1 MKKICAV
8 LAFML
13 LVVFTCSAWAD
24 ESNLLESF
32 AQNEYIYH
40 AINLPV
46 FSTEPT
52 SAPSDAELTQML
64 DFAMTAASA
73 HTLTPA
79 HFVVIRDLEEQ
90 TNILDGLKAFGINNP
105 ASEGTVLV
113 LVFADTIRDQE
124 HHAAKYNDW
133 YSQMYY
139 GIYDAGAAAG
149 YFILAAQTMGYGV
162 HTIAGLNI
170 PLEDTGEVSVLTTG
184 GNFSLVTGNY
194 WDASKYLSSKDGTV
208 DFTHTTAI
216 ASMMTGSQDIVAK
229 GNLTLLAAVLVG
241 KPVEGLDAV
250 SSATMGYPADMA
262 NYNFWDPQ
270 DGMTYGNHVSTGEEI
285 VSAETGG
292 IDLSMIPDG
301 TYTGTAD
308 DLHGQITVH
317 VTITDG
323 KVSAIEVDEESRTIM
338 ISSEEQLSSFFSS
351 IIETQSMEV
360 DGISGATVE
369 TTALRTAIG
378 LAIASAL
385 GMGQ

>member
-1 MKKICAV
+1 M
-8 LAFML
+8 LAFVLM
-13 LVVFTCSAWAD
+13 VVTTCPAWAD

-32 AQNEYIYH
+32 AQNEYNYH
-40 AINLPV
+40 AINLPA
-46 FSTEPT
+46 FSSEKT

-64 DFAMTAASA
+64 DFAMAAASA

-90 TNILDGLKAFGINNP
+90 TSILDGLKAFGMDNP

-124 HHAAKYNDW
+124 HHAAEYNDW

-162 HTIAGLNI
+162 HTIAGFNI

-194 WDASKYLSSKDGTV
+194 WDASKYLSSRDGTA

-229 GNLTLLAAVLVG
+229 GNLTLLAAILVG
-241 KPVEGLDAV
+241 KPMEGLDAV

-270 DGMTYGNHVSTGEEI
+270 DGVSYGNHVPAGETVVTANTE
-285 VSAETGG
+285 

-301 TYTGTAD
+301 TYTGVAD
-308 DLHGQITVH
+308 DLHGQITVN
-317 VTITDG
+317 VTIENG
-323 KVSAIEVDEESRTIM
+323 KVTAIEVDEDSRSIM
-338 ISSEEQLSSFFSS
+338 VSSDEQLTDFFDA
-351 IIETQSMEV
+351 IMETQSMDV

-378 LAIASAL
+378 LAIASA
-385 GMGQ
+385 MVQSQ